1 MNSEPANFLN
11 NGKAFPS
18 MKWHAAA
25 SVLTSFSFFHD
36 TGKPK
41 GMASWDLQKP
51 NLLENNPDNT
61 RNNIKC

>member
-41 GMASWDLQKP
+41 GIGFLRPSKT
-51 NLLENNPDNT
+51 EFI
-61 RNNIKC
+61 RK